1 MAKKSSNKR
10 AVNQAYRT
18 AEKAARKNPKAFWAT
33 VAVVLVLVLILGAIG
48 YWLYKTGR
56 LDGWLDPAGNQ
67 GNNGGVAGDISA
79 GDFAEI
85 SSADL
90 SIHFLEL
97 GVANVGDCVLI
108 KSGNTEVLIDAG
120 AKATTAPSQEMLDYV
135 ATYCTDDVL
144 EYVIATHA
152 HEDHIA
158 GLVGQKKGDSYTG
171 FLYQYRIG
179 TIIQFAGTNQK
190 MQTDKGNETLY
201 AKYVAATEY
210 CAEKWET
217 QVYTALQCWNETDGA
232 KKTYYL
238 NESKTVSMNI
248 LYQKYYEETASTEN
262 NYSVC
267 MLLTQTVGQEEY
279 NYLFTGDLEK
289 GGEQSLAESN
299 DLPHCVLYK
308 GGHHGSSTS
317 SNEVLLEKITP
328 ENIAICSCAGTYEYA
343 SKPTE
348 THPDRYKNTFP
359 TQEAIDR
366 MSKYTKYIYVTT
378 VGILNE
384 DYSTKGFESMN
395 GNIVFYFG
403 KSEEETEKSLK
414 LWCSHND
421 KILKD
426 TEWFAQNRVWNGVA

>member
-10 AVNQAYRT
+10 TVKKAYRT

-33 VAVVLVLVLILGAIG
+33 VAILLVLVLILGAIG
-48 YWLYKTGR
+48 YWLYATGR
-56 LDGWLDPAGNQ
+56 LDRWLDPSGNQ
-67 GNNGGVAGDISA
+67 DNNGGVAGDIPA
-79 GDFAEI
+79 GDLADI

-120 AKATTAPSQEMLDYV
+120 AKATTAPSQAMLDYV
-135 ATYCTDDVL
+135 ATYCTDGVL

-158 GLVGQKKGDSYTG
+158 GLVGQQKGNSYTG
-171 FLYQYRIG
+171 FLYQYRVG

-190 MQTDKGNETLY
+190 MQTDKGNDTLY

-210 CAEKWET
+210 CAEQGT

-238 NESKTVSMNI
+238 NDSKTLAMNI
-248 LYQKYYEETASTEN
+248 LYQRYYEETASTEN

-267 MLLTQTVGQEEY
+267 MLLTQTIGQEQY
-279 NYLFTGDLEK
+279 NYLFTGDLES
-289 GGEQSLAESN
+289 GGEKSLAESN

-317 SNEVLLEKITP
+317 SSDVLLKEITP
-328 ENIAICSCAGTYEYA
+328 ENIAICTCAGTYEYA
-343 SKPTE
+343 SKPNE
-348 THPDRYKNTFP
+348 DHPDRYKNTFP

-366 MSKYTKYIYVTT
+366 MSRYTKKIYVTT

-384 DYSTKGFESMN
+384 DYSTKGFQSMN
-395 GNIVFYFG
+395 GNIVFYYG
-403 KSEEETEKSLK
+403 KKEEEEQKSLK
-414 LWCSHND
+414 LWCSNND
-421 KILKD
+421 TILKD